1 MKQMM
6 IYNTLSRKK
15 EPFVPV
21 HEGQVGIYACGPTV
35 YNFIHIGNARPLCV
49 FDVLRRYLE
58 YRGYGVKFVQNF
70 TDIDDKI
77 IKRANEEG
85 KTYQEISETYIKE
98 FWTDAKGLNVRE
110 ASVHPRAT
118 ENIDEII
125 DIIRTLEEKGYAYA
139 VNGDVYFRTRKDQ
152 GYGKLSHQPIED
164 LESGARIAVGEQ
176 KEDPL
181 DFALWKASKPG
192 EPAWDSPWGPGRP
205 GWHIECSAMAKKHLG
220 NTIDIHCGGQDLT
233 FPHHENEIAQSEA
246 ANGCEFAHYWVHNG
260 YINVDNQKMSKS
272 LGNFFTVR
280 DVAQAYG
287 YEVIRFFML
296 SSHYRSQINYS
307 TETLEQAKA
316 ALERL
321 YNCKNNLQF
330 LCEKGAAGEMT
341 EAEQVAAGNFAKHK
355 QAFLDA
361 MDDDLNTADAI
372 SAIFELVREINTVTG
387 EQEAPT
393 QAFARAALD
402 IFEEL
407 CSVLGICQ
415 GKTEQLDDEVEALI
429 EQRQAARKAKDFKTA
444 DAIRDKLHDMGIVL
458 EDTPQGVKWRRA

>member
-1 MKQMM
+1 M
-6 IYNTLSRKK
+6 
-15 EPFVPV
+15 
-21 HEGQVGIYACGPTV
+21 
-35 YNFIHIGNARPLCV
+35 
-49 FDVLRRYLE
+49 
-58 YRGYGVKFVQNF
+58 
-70 TDIDDKI
+70 
-77 IKRANEEG
+77 
-85 KTYQEISETYIKE
+85 
-98 FWTDAKGLNVRE
+98 
-110 ASVHPRAT
+110 
-118 ENIDEII
+118 
-125 DIIRTLEEKGYAYA
+125 
-139 VNGDVYFRTRKDQ
+139 
-152 GYGKLSHQPIED
+152 
-164 LESGARIAVGEQ
+164 
-176 KEDPL
+176 
-181 DFALWKASKPG
+181 
-192 EPAWDSPWGPGRP
+192 
-205 GWHIECSAMAKKHLG
+205 
-220 NTIDIHCGGQDLT
+220 
-233 FPHHENEIAQSEA
+233 
-246 ANGCEFAHYWVHNG
+246 HNG